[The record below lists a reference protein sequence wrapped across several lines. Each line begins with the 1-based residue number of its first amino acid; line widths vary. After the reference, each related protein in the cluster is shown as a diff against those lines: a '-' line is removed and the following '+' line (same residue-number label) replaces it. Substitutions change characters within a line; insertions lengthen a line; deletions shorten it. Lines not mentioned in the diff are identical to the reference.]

1 MILLLVLFCG
11 FAASAYYY
19 FIYRFKKRKDG
30 NAEMRWNVWKGKQLD
45 KENMNKAVNAINF
58 NDVFGEFEAHNPLP
72 QVVNKV
78 EKKKNKYV
86 SKEDTLYEA
95 TNPLHRVNSDAKAV
109 NQGAPDD
116 VVISV
121 QQPPTSNEE
130 VLEQQNVANTINPA
144 TSEPRDHPT
153 VNPMLYNTMVKR
165 NPLKKNHTTRQVYE
179 VSGSAS
185 AAVTIGIEEIVKD
198 IDL

>member
-1 MILLLVLFCG
+1 
-11 FAASAYYY
+11 
-19 FIYRFKKRKDG
+19 
-30 NAEMRWNVWKGKQLD
+30 MRWNVWKGKQLD
-45 KENMNKAVNAINF
+45 KENMNKAVNAIDF
-58 NDVFGEFEAHNPLP
+58 NDVFGEFETHNPLP
-72 QVVNKV
+72 QVVSKV

-86 SKEDTLYEA
+86 SKDDTFYEA

-109 NQGAPDD
+109 NQGAPDN

-121 QQPPTSNEE
+121 EQPSTSNEE
-130 VLEQQNVANTINPA
+130 VLEQQNAVANTVNPA

-165 NPLKKNHTTRQVYE
+165 NPLKKNHTTRHVYE
-179 VSGSAS
+179 VSGSVG
-185 AAVTIGIEEIVKD
+185 AAVLEEIVKD